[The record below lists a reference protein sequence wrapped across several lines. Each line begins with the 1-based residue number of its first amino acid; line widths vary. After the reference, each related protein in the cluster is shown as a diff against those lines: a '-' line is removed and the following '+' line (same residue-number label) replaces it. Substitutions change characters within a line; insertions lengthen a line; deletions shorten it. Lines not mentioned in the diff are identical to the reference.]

1 MKEEIV
7 SRGSDAHKS
16 GRCKKDGIKVKTF
29 TSCWENKI
37 NEVSEDY
44 FSVIKNVLKETT
56 GWTEEKNKYLCSQ
69 LLKTYFFG
77 YLIELPLIFLPF

>member
-1 MKEEIV
+1 MAGHFAPYRPV
-7 SRGSDAHKS
+7 QFLGSLS
-16 GRCKKDGIKVKTF
+16 F

>member
-1 MKEEIV
+1 M
-7 SRGSDAHKS
+7 
-16 GRCKKDGIKVKTF
+16 KTF

-77 YLIELPLIFLPF
+77 YLIELPLIFCLFNKHMTSKKWILIRVIFYI

>member
-1 MKEEIV
+1 MKKEIV

-16 GRCKKDGIKVKTF
+16 VRCKKDGIKVKTF

-44 FSVIKNVLKETT
+44 FSVIKNVLKKTT
-56 GWTEEKNKYLCSQ
+56 GWTEEKK
-69 LLKTYFFG
+69 
-77 YLIELPLIFLPF
+77 